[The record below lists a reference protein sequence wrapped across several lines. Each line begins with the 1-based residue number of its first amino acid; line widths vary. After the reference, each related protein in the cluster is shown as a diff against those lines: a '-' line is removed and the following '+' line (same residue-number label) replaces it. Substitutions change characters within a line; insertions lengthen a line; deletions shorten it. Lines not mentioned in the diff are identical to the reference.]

1 MAKAKSTEKST
12 ENSAKNASKSSVSA
26 KKSVKSKDW
35 VGCVQT
41 KSFNYDSANYT
52 RLYLYLYTQV
62 KKDYTFRKKKR
73 AFLQFYAFIFI
84 NFHKYSCIKGQY
96 TV

>member
-1 MAKAKSTEKST
+1 MAKAKSTEKPT
-12 ENSAKNASKSSVSA
+12 ENSVKNTPKTRVSA

-35 VGCVQT
+35 IGCVQT

-62 KKDYTFRKKKR
+62 KKDYTLRKKKIT
-73 AFLQFYAFIFI
+73 L
-84 NFHKYSCIKGQY
+84 
-96 TV
+96 